1 MPVSGLVG
9 PGQYLCVS
17 DGHSTGS
24 ASPQPVVA
32 AEAPATRSDSRKR
45 NLGKNWGLLWLSS
58 MINLYLRLTSWCRL
72 VERATVTFHSLG
84 FRHFICPSDDN
95 TSFLYLHTKLHILLK
110 RPPMPFIKRP
120 LGECLI
126 CVSVKRCTATVKNLC
141 IRYQIFI
148 DMHQT
153 CTRMSDP
160 EWRLLSDIR

>member
-1 MPVSGLVG
+1 M
-9 PGQYLCVS
+9 
-17 DGHSTGS
+17 
-24 ASPQPVVA
+24 
-32 AEAPATRSDSRKR
+32 SDSADIAGLSERCASHVR
-45 NLGKNWGLLWLSS
+45 LEVCLLWLLHWGNIWCARITQLSTDFWYL
-58 MINLYLRLTSWCRL
+58 LYLRLTSWCRL

-84 FRHFICPSDDN
+84 FRHFICPSDVY

-126 CVSVKRCTATVKNLC
+126 CVSVKRCTATVKNVC